1 MRAPSSKLQTISD
14 RLVQVRMQREEL
26 AALALDALEC
36 QYPSLAQVLI
46 QDLGSRRRAALW
58 VCTPQRAC
66 GGETPCALLAAG
78 DEDGVWDLLADTETS
93 ENDVRQAQNHM
104 AY

>member
-1 MRAPSSKLQTISD
+1 MRAPSLKLQTISE

-26 AALALDALEC
+26 AALALNAIEC
-36 QYPSLAQVLI
+36 QYPSLAQVLL

-58 VCTPQRAC
+58 MCTPQRTC

-78 DEDGVWDLLADTETS
+78 DEDGVWDLFADTDTS
-93 ENDVRQAQNHM
+93 ENGMRQAQNHM

>member
-1 MRAPSSKLQTISD
+1 MRAQPSKLQAISD
-14 RLVQVRMQREEL
+14 KLVQVRVQREEL
-26 AALALDALEC
+26 ATLALDALEC
-36 QYPSLAQVLI
+36 QYPSLAQVLL

-58 VCTPQRAC
+58 MCTPQRIC

-78 DEDGVWDLLADTETS
+78 DEDRVWDLLADTDTN
-93 ENDVRQAQNHM
+93 ENDMRQARNHM

>member
-14 RLVQVRMQREEL
+14 KLVQVRMQREEL

-36 QYPSLAQVLI
+36 QYPSLAQVLL
-46 QDLGSRRRAALW
+46 QDLGNRRRAALW
-58 VCTPQRAC
+58 MCTPQRTC

-78 DEDGVWDLLADTETS
+78 DEDGVWDLLADTDTS
-93 ENDVRQAQNHM
+93 ENDVRQVQNQM